1 MTYLQIRI
9 SMVLL
14 LVEIQYMKYFSFRNK
29 GSKFFSLI

>member
-14 LVEIQYMKYFSFRNK
+14 LVEIQYMKYFSFRNN
-29 GSKFFSLI
+29 S